1 MMYKATLAHQYDA
14 DLGEGPIWD
23 QRRQELIWLDVTR
36 GKVLFFSPTK
46 QSQSE
51 VTFNKHIGALALSE
65 SSDLI
70 FAMRDGFARYSTNL
84 KKLISFVGVLDSPDV
99 RFNDGAVDRQGRFV
113 AGTMGYQPSPKTGR
127 LFSFT
132 ESAGFRTLIP
142 EVGVSNGICWNKN
155 STLMYYV
162 DSLQRSI
169 QLFDYNLISG
179 DISNPRVLVEFEE
192 SLGIPDG
199 MTIDQEGNLWVA
211 MWAGAKVLKVNPKGE
226 ITNSIDLPVSKV
238 TSVTFGGERLQD
250 LFITTARYEMTSQ
263 ELELQPLSGS
273 LFRVETDTCGFAE
286 NRMK

>member
-1 MMYKATLAHQYDA
+1 MIYKATLAYQHDA

-23 QRRQELIWLDVTR
+23 QRRQELIWLDVTS

-46 QSQSE
+46 QSQYE
-51 VTFNKHIGALALSE
+51 VTFEKHIGSLALTE
-65 SSDLI
+65 SSDLVL
-70 FAMRDGFARYSTNL
+70 AMRDGFARYSTNL
-84 KKLISFVGVLDSPDV
+84 KEFISSVRVLESPDV
-99 RFNDGAVDRQGRFV
+99 RFNDGAVDRLGRFV
-113 AGTMGYQPSPKTGR
+113 AGTMGYQPSPKTGS

-132 ESAGFRTLIP
+132 ESSGFRTLIP
-142 EVGVSNGICWNKN
+142 EVGVSNGICWNEN

-162 DSLQRSI
+162 DSLKNSI
-169 QLFDYNLISG
+169 QLFDYDLISG

-211 MWAGAKVLKVNPKGE
+211 MWAGSKVLKVNPKGE
-226 ITNSIDLPVSKV
+226 IINSIALPVSKV
-238 TSVTFGGERLQD
+238 TSVTFGGEKMQD
-250 LFITTARYEMTSQ
+250 LFITTARYELTAE

-273 LFRVETDTCGFAE
+273 LFRVETDTFGFAE